1 MNLTKL
7 PLLEQYIAENG
18 ASAKFTVPFLTRKN
32 LYNVELQNWKDYQ
45 DLRK

>member
-18 ASAKFTVPFLTRKN
+18 PSSKFTVPFLARKN
-32 LYNVELQNWKDYQ
+32 KYNVELQN
-45 DLRK
+45 